1 MAGNQSGALKPVD
14 EFNCTVMFQL
24 HAFGQ
29 VANGRAQVRRET
41 FNGEQQVAL
50 SRVNACVV
58 SRHFAEVQLGDY
70 GEGK

>member
-1 MAGNQSGALKPVD
+1 LQASAVLLFEGVGSRSRNEAP
-14 EFNCTVMFQL
+14 L
-24 HAFGQ
+24 HAFGK

-70 GEGK
+70 GDGK